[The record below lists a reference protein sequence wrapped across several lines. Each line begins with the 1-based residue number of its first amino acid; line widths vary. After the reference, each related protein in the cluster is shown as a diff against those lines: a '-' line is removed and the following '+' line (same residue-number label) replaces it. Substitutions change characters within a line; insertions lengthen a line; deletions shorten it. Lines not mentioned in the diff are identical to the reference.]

1 MLTISDEAL
10 AMIELKNEPIFLDMP
25 KTITSC
31 CFDFQDCPTVRFG
44 VPKNVS
50 CYDKETIRDIPVYIP
65 HRLPENPL
73 EIAVANF
80 LGLKRLVIK
89 GWKLI

>member
-10 AMIELKNEPIFLDMP
+10 SMIETKSEPIYLDMP

-31 CFDFQDCPTVRFG
+31 CFDFQECPTIRFG
-44 VPKNVS
+44 TPHNINDYEIKLIREVNV
-50 CYDKETIRDIPVYIP
+50 YVP

-73 EIAVANF
+73 EIAVSNF
-80 LGLKRLVIK
+80 LGFKKLVIK
-89 GWKLI
+89 GWQVL

>member
-10 AMIELKNEPIFLDMP
+10 AMIEQKNKPVFLDMP

-31 CFDFQDCPTVRFG
+31 CFDFQECPTVRFG
-44 VPKNVS
+44 VPVNVS
-50 CYDKETIRDIPVYIP
+50 CYDKATIRDVPVYIP

-73 EIAVANF
+73 EIVVASF
-80 LGLKRLVIK
+80 LGIKRLVIK
-89 GWKLI
+89 GWQLI